1 MVRKINFFLLFVII
15 PLAAKVISNR
25 PGVSGSTPNSSIPD
39 VGVYGSNV
47 NLASNGQK
55 INVDSK

>member
-47 NLASNGQK
+47 NLASNG
-55 INVDSK
+55 

>member
-1 MVRKINFFLLFVII
+1 MVSKSVSLILFKTFC
-15 PLAAKVISNR
+15 LAAKVISNR

-47 NLASNGQK
+47 NLASNG
-55 INVDSK
+55 